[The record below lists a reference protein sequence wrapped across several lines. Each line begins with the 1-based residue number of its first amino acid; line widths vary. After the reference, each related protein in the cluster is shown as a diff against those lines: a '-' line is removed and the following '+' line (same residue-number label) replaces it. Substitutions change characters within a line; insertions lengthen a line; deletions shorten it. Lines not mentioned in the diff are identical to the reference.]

1 MSRKECTSVL
11 IESSASMMAPS
22 RSDPEKSFN
31 AVAFECLASLCHQ
44 KLLYAPKTHE
54 VGLIRFESKPEMV
67 REYSTVTVDF
77 VQQLDDIRDDEKQKT
92 GNKSDPFAALQE
104 SLFQFKKSYKSKG
117 PLHRVFLFTTL
128 EGDTTYDQTS
138 TQALA
143 EQLRDTDT
151 RLNIILLV
159 PDMKDSKP
167 SVNYLKNK
175 GLMDVI
181 LNVTQSAIFDSTVAI
196 ELYRQLRT
204 KTHYLVTKFRGFLE
218 ITPDLKLGVCSYTKS
233 TQETLDSLKKFSKLV
248 EKDDGKINT
257 GVVKSVRSYYEHD
270 DPTMKPIEQSYVQ
283 KAFLY
288 GRQIVPIPNEIKD
301 EMKVVDEKQLR
312 LLCFSDQKDVPRHY
326 LLNGVDIVIPLPDDK
341 NILGFNSIV
350 DGMLETEKVGI
361 VRYTMRSNTAP
372 KLAAI
377 FPHKSKKG
385 FRCLYLSQLPTAE
398 DIRDYQFSKLKP
410 SNEEEKELLDRLID
424 KMDLMHFN
432 RVGEFGQG
440 FEVLKPS
447 ETFNPVIQQ
456 IDRHLIARGVY
467 GQNGVLPPTQDMMD
481 ELTPEQVTHKQVED
495 VAAQIRQL
503 FGLEEHDIQRVTARA
518 RIFWQQLLRDQRE
531 QEQVR
536 VSEVEQA
543 QAQKLKLNP
552 DKDDEFIQDISMVHP
567 VSDFNEMRKNKKHD
581 LMDSAMQKMAAI
593 IERLIQESIRGSY
606 YEKALSCLIELR
618 KGCLEEDEFAF
629 FNEFLRRLR
638 DRYRDGPHR
647 HFWNLIIRKGIT
659 LISSSE
665 NRTSNVTDE
674 ESIQFLSSE
683 EGIFSKK
690 MDIEEGP
697 NDDLGDIE

>member
-54 VGLIRFESKPEMV
+54 VGLIRFGAKTEMV

-77 VQQLDDIRDDEKQKT
+77 VQQLDDIRDEEKHKT

-104 SLFQFKKSYKSKG
+104 SLFQFKKSYKNKG

-143 EQLRDTDT
+143 EQLRDSDT

-159 PDMKDSKP
+159 PDMKDNKP
-167 SVNYLKNK
+167 SMNFSKNK

-257 GVVKSVRSYYEHD
+257 GIVKSIRSYYEHD

-301 EMKVVDEKQLR
+301 EMKVADDKQLR

-410 SNEEEKELLDRLID
+410 ANEEEKELLDRLVD

-432 RVGEFGQG
+432 RVGEFGPG
-440 FEVLKPS
+440 YEVLKPS

-467 GQNGVLPPTQDMMD
+467 GQNGILQPTQDMMD

-518 RIFWQQLLRDQRE
+518 RIFWQQLLRDQRD
-531 QEQVR
+531 QEQIR

-552 DKDDEFIQDISMVHP
+552 DKDDDFIQDISMVHP

-581 LMDSAMQKMAAI
+581 LMESAMQKMAAI

-618 KGCLEEDEFAF
+618 KGCLEEDEFGF
-629 FNEFLRRLR
+629 FNDFLRRLR

-665 NRTSNVTDE
+665 NRRSDVTDE

>member
-11 IESSASMMAPS
+11 IESSAAMLEPS

-31 AVAFECLASLCHQ
+31 AVAFECLAALCHQ

-54 VGLIRFESKPEMV
+54 VGLIRFGTKSEV
-67 REYSTVTVDF
+67 IREYSTVSVEF
-77 VQQLDDIRDDEKQKT
+77 VQQLDAIKDEEKLKGVT
-92 GNKSDPFAALQE
+92 KADPFGALQE
-104 SLFQFKKSYKSKG
+104 SLFQFKKSYKNKG
-117 PLHRVFLFTTL
+117 PVHRVFLFTTL
-128 EGDTTYDQTS
+128 EGETSYDQTS

-159 PDMKDSKP
+159 PELKDRKP
-167 SVNYLKNK
+167 SSNYLKNK
-175 GLMDVI
+175 GLLDVI
-181 LNVTQSAIFDSTVAI
+181 LNVSQSAIFDSTVAI

-218 ITPDLKLGVCSYTKS
+218 ITPDLKIGVCSYTKS

-248 EKDDGKINT
+248 EKDDGRINT
-257 GVVKSVRSYYEHD
+257 GIVKSSRSYYEHD
-270 DPTMKPIEQSYVQ
+270 DPTMKPIEQGYVQ

-301 EMKVVDEKQLR
+301 EMKVVDDKQLR

-341 NILGFNSIV
+341 NILGFNSLV
-350 DGMLETEKVGI
+350 DGLLETEKVGI

-410 SNEEEKELLDRLID
+410 ANEEEKDLLDRLVE

-432 RVGEFGQG
+432 RIGDFGPG
-440 FEVLKPS
+440 YEVLRPS

-456 IDRHLIARGVY
+456 IDRHLISRGVY
-467 GQNGVLPPTQDMMD
+467 GQNDLLQPSESMME
-481 ELTPEQVTHKQVED
+481 ELTPETVTHKQVEE

-518 RIFWQQLLRDQRE
+518 RIFWQQLLRNQRE
-531 QEQVR
+531 EEQVR

-543 QAQKLKLNP
+543 QAQKMKLNP
-552 DKDDEFIQDISMVHP
+552 DKDDDYINDISMVHP

-581 LMDSAMQKMAAI
+581 LMDSAMVKMGAI

-606 YEKALSCLIELR
+606 YEKALTCLIELR
-618 KGCLEEDEFAF
+618 KGCIEEDEFAF
-629 FNEFLRRLR
+629 FNDYLRRLR

-647 HFWNLIIRKGIT
+647 HFWNLIVRKGIT
-659 LISSSE
+659 LISTSE

-674 ESIQFLSSE
+674 ESIEFLTSD
-683 EGIFSKK
+683 EGVLCKK